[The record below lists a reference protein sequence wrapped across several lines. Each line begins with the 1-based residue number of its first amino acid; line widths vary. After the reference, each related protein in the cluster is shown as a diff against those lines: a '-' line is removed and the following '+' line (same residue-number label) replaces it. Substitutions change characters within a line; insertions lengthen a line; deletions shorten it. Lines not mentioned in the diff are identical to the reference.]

1 MFLKFLGSL
10 FPIYGLSKKHMM
22 LYLTR
27 VLNEVDLEMM
37 GGGNPG
43 AKESLKAQRP
53 NFQVTAAWWNPVK

>member
-1 MFLKFLGSL
+1 
-10 FPIYGLSKKHMM
+10 MM
-22 LYLTR
+22 YLTR

-53 NFQVTAAWWNPVK
+53 NFQVTASWWNPVK